1 MASFFKKPTWAQAST
16 PTKPQDFFRRSN
28 QVYSDFVATTQDEDE
43 TDDEAVAAK
52 ETPCVPS
59 EPKRR
64 RISNEDDGETTSALQ
79 SRIKSPPQ
87 ETASGGDTVKRDTPP
102 RLEEAETSKT
112 SPRSPRSARSSP
124 RKTGSQRNSPRK
136 SQLVGAS
143 PPGTII
149 RLNSESPPPP
159 ASRVPPK
166 SVIQIDSDL
175 DNDGDNDEES
185 DEECAALIRRARERA
200 RNNLLRE
207 ENKSASPNDKDNDTR
222 KTTGTPSTSP
232 KAASSSSP
240 KKKDT
245 VVNILITSNIQNA
258 KSLLVRRLLSQ
269 NLGEVRKAW
278 CNHQK
283 YDEETSDSIILTWK
297 GRRLFDVTTCKS
309 LGINDTDTNDNSMF
323 DSSPFD
329 MEEGNAGVH
338 MEAMT
343 EEMLEE
349 RRRAAT
355 TIQQDNNEEKSE
367 EEQPKA
373 QEPADTDL
381 LRITLKNPDLDDL
394 RIKVRPSTQIGNI
407 LKKFR
412 QVKEIPE
419 HKSVSLYFDGEKLDP
434 DTLIEDNAID
444 DMDCIDV
451 IMK

>member
-16 PTKPQDFFRRSN
+16 PAKPQDFFRRSN

-43 TDDEAVAAK
+43 TDDEAATAK
-52 ETPCVPS
+52 ETPCAPN

-64 RISNEDDGETTSALQ
+64 RISNEDEDETTSTLQ
-79 SRIKSPPQ
+79 PRIKSPPQ
-87 ETASGGDTVKRDTPP
+87 EIASGSDTLTRDTPP
-102 RLEEAETSKT
+102 KLEEAGTSKT
-112 SPRSPRSARSSP
+112 PPRSPRSARSSP
-124 RKTGSQRNSPRK
+124 RKPGSQRSSPRK
-136 SQLVGAS
+136 SQLIGAS

-185 DEECAALIRRARERA
+185 DEDCAALIKRARERA
-200 RNNLLRE
+200 RNNQVRE
-207 ENKSASPNDKDNDTR
+207 ENKPASPNGKDNTTR
-222 KTTGTPSTSP
+222 KTTGTPSASP
-232 KAASSSSP
+232 KAASNPSP

-245 VVNILITSNIQNA
+245 VVNILITSNIQNT

-283 YDEETSDSIILTWK
+283 YDEETSDNIILTWK

-309 LGINDTDTNDNSMF
+309 LGINDTDTNDNSVF

-349 RRRAAT
+349 RRRAAAT
-355 TIQQDNNEEKSE
+355 AQQDNSE
-367 EEQPKA
+367 EESEDEQPKA
-373 QEPADTDL
+373 REPADTDL
-381 LRITLKNPDLDDL
+381 VRITLKNPDLDDF

-419 HKSVSLYFDGEKLDP
+419 HISVSLYFDGDKLDP
-434 DTLIEDNAID
+434 DTLIEDNDID